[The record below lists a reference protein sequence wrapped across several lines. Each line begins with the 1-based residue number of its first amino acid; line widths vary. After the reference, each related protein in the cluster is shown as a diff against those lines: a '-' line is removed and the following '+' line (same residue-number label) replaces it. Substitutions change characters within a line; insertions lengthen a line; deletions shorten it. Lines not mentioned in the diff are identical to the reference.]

1 MTRSTNERLEV
12 GTAHR
17 YNVENTIQ
25 INGHAL
31 IIHPVRFCLVAPVGD
46 AHL

>member
-1 MTRSTNERLEV
+1 MRNTNIRLEV

-17 YNVENTIQ
+17 YNVEATKQ
-25 INGHAL
+25 TNGHAL
-31 IIHPVRFCLVAPVGD
+31 IIYSVRFCQVAPVGD